1 MNPITIANT
10 TKQHWIFWYRDPV
23 NDKILKRVHINSGAQ
38 VTIGGGWSAEQKR
51 KVIEQLER
59 AGARDAAEAHGKL
72 AGRFGG
78 LLYRDIGLVDVGEIH
93 TGHEAVVDAQ
103 EKRSVAEAMKGV
115 AGFDRAV
122 NGAKRQRVARVTEVT
137 VKQLPA
143 PGSRLTGDEV
153 EFNMTVD
160 PDGRADVRLPA

>member
-72 AGRFGG
+72 AGRFGTGGAGRG
-78 LLYRDIGLVDVGEIH
+78 LAG
-93 TGHEAVVDAQ
+93 AQ
-103 EKRSVAEAMKGV
+103 
-115 AGFDRAV
+115 
-122 NGAKRQRVARVTEVT
+122 KRQRDRYCA
-137 VKQLPA
+137 
-143 PGSRLTGDEV
+143 
-153 EFNMTVD
+153 
-160 PDGRADVRLPA
+160 